1 MKSECYIHG
10 MCYAPHNLT
19 IKNEEDVTM
28 KYYKLSHLQ
37 ERMLVAA
44 TWAFWVLTFSLGF
57 MIAKL
62 TF

>member
-1 MKSECYIHG
+1 
-10 MCYAPHNLT
+10 MCYAPHNST